1 MMKGV
6 EGEAAYVLHRLGA
19 LDVPAQIAA
28 IRESLHQ
35 EFRGKIEPLFCR
47 AHAKPIFLAITVA
60 MFNQLDG
67 INGLMYYLN
76 PIFTMAGFT
85 KVSGAM
91 QSVVVGIATLLAPM
105 FAMLFINTSL
115 LNP

>member
-1 MMKGV
+1 V
-6 EGEAAYVLHRLGA
+6 
-19 LDVPAQIAA
+19 
-28 IRESLHQ
+28 
-35 EFRGKIEPLFCR
+35 EPLFCR

-85 KVSGAM
+85 KVSGDM
-91 QSVVVGIATLLAPM
+91 NG
-105 FAMLFINTSL
+105 
-115 LNP
+115 